1 MSMYATILVAV
12 DGGELTNTI
21 TEYALRFPRE
31 IHIHFVFA
39 VDPGEFL
46 SRNAAAI
53 WGTDNERSAA
63 LQAARKI
70 VDSCVATART
80 AGLIATGHVVEAP
93 PVDAIIDTANE
104 LSADVI
110 VMASHHRSGF
120 ARFVFGSV
128 AEGVARR
135 ARTAVLLVPSGLD
148 ADDPSRH
155 LHQIF
160 QGV

>member
-39 VDPGEFL
+39 VDPGELL

-63 LQAARKI
+63 LQAA
-70 VDSCVATART
+70 
-80 AGLIATGHVVEAP
+80 
-93 PVDAIIDTANE
+93 
-104 LSADVI
+104 
-110 VMASHHRSGF
+110 
-120 ARFVFGSV
+120 
-128 AEGVARR
+128 
-135 ARTAVLLVPSGLD
+135 
-148 ADDPSRH
+148 
-155 LHQIF
+155 
-160 QGV
+160 